1 MYNGTIVIACYKQ
14 PEKYVGIP
22 HKVAIMQFFTVLV
35 LRFLTLYIIP

>member
-14 PEKYVGIP
+14 PEKYVGIL

-35 LRFLTLYIIP
+35 LRFLTLYTIP